1 MSWWSLSKHR
11 GCCYNTIVELSYAC
25 QSVWIDGFSLYIPK
39 LASLARGRGG
49 LGNWNGWKCH
59 STWSMWV
66 VWQSIEEQWCASSL
80 AKLTGCGVAGVGRGA
95 LSCAG
100 GFVGG
105 SERERSSTGR
115 HLAASCWRTR
125 WSGGVPSSNKLS
137 PAHHPQL
144 QLAVG
149 SRPPHWEE
157 VQPRVWGDI
166 GKPSEEG
173 SRKNNHHGL
182 NQPACS
188 PHV

>member
-1 MSWWSLSKHR
+1 MFQAS
-11 GCCYNTIVELSYAC
+11 A
-25 QSVWIDGFSLYIPK
+25 IDGFSLYIPK
-39 LASLARGRGG
+39 LASQAWGRGG

-59 STWSMWV
+59 STRSMWV
-66 VWQSIEEQWCASSL
+66 VWQSIEQQWCASSL
-80 AKLTGCGVAGVGRGA
+80 AKLTGCGVAGGVGRGA

-157 VQPRVWGDI
+157 VQPRVWGDT
-166 GKPSEEG
+166 GVERSEAEWG
-173 SRKNNHHGL
+173 RFQKEQSSWSE
-182 NQPACS
+182 PASMLS
-188 PHV
+188 PRVIHPVEACLL